1 MYAIIIYV
9 QNTLIYLILLIQQ
22 TAYGY
27 INYCNNG
34 EVKLTQIKIIFKSF
48 LPPLRLWT
56 ASTQGC
62 RQVKFYKRQRIRSKE
77 ITKILSLAKMQKTIF
92 WLILLKF
99 FYMHILAETINC
111 PICNYLFLFW
121 PQIKKSVLF
130 PSVVFF
136 FLWEF
141 GGGYRERL
149 FPKPIQSLSVPYTQ
163 AKIRKHQKSHMQSNY
178 KIQLKENVTVYLVRS
193 KNLSL
198 SIAFHGIIWVSYV
211 SVLSVTNNW
220 NTQPTA
226 GILLL

>member
-22 TAYGY
+22 TGYGY

-77 ITKILSLAKMQKTIF
+77 ITKILSLAKMQKTVF
-92 WLILLKF
+92 WRILLNF
-99 FYMHILAETINC
+99 FYRDILADTINC

-130 PSVVFF
+130 PLVFF
-136 FLWEF
+136 FLVGIW
-141 GGGYRERL
+141 GRL
-149 FPKPIQSLSVPYTQ
+149 QGKAFSKASSVPQRSLYTC
-163 AKIRKHQKSHMQSNY
+163 KNQK
-178 KIQLKENVTVYLVRS
+178 TS
-193 KNLSL
+193 KK
-198 SIAFHGIIWVSYV
+198 SY
-211 SVLSVTNNW
+211 SK
-220 NTQPTA
+220 
-226 GILLL
+226 

>member
-136 FLWEF
+136 SCGNLGEITGKGFFQSQFSPSVFLIHRQKLENIKKVICKVTTK
-141 GGGYRERL
+141 YNSKKMLL
-149 FPKPIQSLSVPYTQ
+149 FIWLE
-163 AKIRKHQKSHMQSNY
+163 AR
-178 KIQLKENVTVYLVRS
+178 
-193 KNLSL
+193 
-198 SIAFHGIIWVSYV
+198 IWVSA
-211 SVLSVTNNW
+211 LHFM
-220 NTQPTA
+220 A
-226 GILLL
+226 